1 MAHTSGEDR
10 AQAFKEFRKV
20 ARTEVHDMLAQRIN
34 DKRNQMGDDSFK
46 QLIKEVKENYLTKF
60 VLNANITRET
70 LKSRGYEEHRKLME
84 DEIAY
89 VRKEL

>member
-1 MAHTSGEDR
+1 
-10 AQAFKEFRKV
+10 
-20 ARTEVHDMLAQRIN
+20 
-34 DKRNQMGDDSFK
+34 MGDDSFK